1 MVRRLSLRCVRTW
14 SVSSSRRTF
23 SSSVPKNGSIC
34 PEMWTVRRI
43 QLEEVPA
50 VREVVRPGFTF
61 TESFISDCNAFSD
74 AVTTTLAQAEFG
86 VKLRSCE
93 QIWVGLRSGRYGVA
107 AGEGDGDLGGAL

>member
-14 SVSSSRRTF
+14 SVSSSSRTF
-23 SSSVPKNGSIC
+23 SSSVPKKGSIC

-50 VREVVRPGFTF
+50 VREVVRPAFWI
-61 TESFISDCNAFSD
+61 TESFVTALQNCCDES
-74 AVTTTLAQAEFG
+74 TTTLAQAIWE

-93 QIWVGLRSGRYGVA
+93 RRRVIAQHQGTVVTVEQHTKLTVM
-107 AGEGDGDLGGAL
+107 